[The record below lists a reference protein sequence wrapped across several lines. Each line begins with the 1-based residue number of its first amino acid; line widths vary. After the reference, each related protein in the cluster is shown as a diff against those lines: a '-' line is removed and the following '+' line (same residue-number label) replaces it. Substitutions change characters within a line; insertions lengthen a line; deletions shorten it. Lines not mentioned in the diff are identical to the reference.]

1 MSAFLVQNG
10 KQAFSDANGRP
21 LIGGK
26 VYFYA
31 PGTDTLKDTW
41 QDAAQTVLNTNPV
54 ILDARGEASIYGGF
68 AYRQVLRDSA
78 GNLIWDQILPDPN
91 DSLNSFIAD
100 LADPL
105 DPLNG
110 AAMIGRGFQVAQNV
124 AEAITYSKAS
134 PSKFVY
140 TLGYYSAGDGGG
152 GAYMIKL
159 TGTPNGG
166 TVIAMADGGF
176 LHLCQN
182 GPANLRQ
189 WGCKG
194 DGATDDTARFL
205 ACVSFGKNFHV
216 PDGTFMVGPVG
227 PAAVPPYP
235 SVPFDPEPNRTSA
248 SVLASGQCVT
258 GNGPRSIL
266 KWNNETKQAF
276 FYMKDAANCDVSDV
290 SFVGGYS
297 AMILDPTS
305 NGSVQ
310 NCGLTRC
317 YLDGQL
323 IGFLGGRQL
332 ALDPTGSRSCT
343 RPYAIDCKFKNI
355 VVHGVNVSNCDR
367 PYVSLCDFQDL
378 LGGFCIDF
386 SQGTRGGIMEG
397 ITGNNVLY
405 GVKVE
410 SSNVTGGTDTLLAS
424 HRCIMTELNIT
435 NILGI
440 AVLVNSA
447 NDVILLSDSEFHGT
461 INDTAA
467 SLIMLDSVT
476 GFVSKG
482 QCILTNVIATATIG
496 GCLLNSISSG
506 ALPTQ
511 LIGCNLVG
519 GSFGINNRA
528 PKLLLEDTIISVS
541 TTTGNCINTG
551 ISNLNNIDQL
561 AMRGCN
567 LTGNN
572 GLIDQGTTNAW
583 RHLDISDTVFNVSL
597 YAVSGSSAAGGA
609 NWFRLADCK
618 VNRDAASSAAP
629 VSLPVTAAAM
639 IIDNQFNIKNTATPA
654 AVATTTST
662 TKSRISGN
670 ISTVGFAIAGADA
683 STTSNTNNNITDAV
697 YATYLP

>member
-1 MSAFLVQNG
+1 MSSFLVQNG

-21 LIGGK
+21 LVGGK

-41 QDAAQTVLNTNPV
+41 QDSGQTVLNTNPV
-54 ILDARGEASIYGGF
+54 VLDARGEASIYGGS
-68 AYRQVLRDSA
+68 AYRQVLRDAS

-91 DSLNSFIAD
+91 ANLNSFITD
-100 LADPL
+100 LANPTDPL
-105 DPLNG
+105 KG
-110 AAMIGRGFQVAQNV
+110 AAMVGRSFQVAQNV
-124 AEAITYSKAS
+124 AEAITYSKSS
-134 PSKFVY
+134 PSKFVR
-140 TLGYYSAGDGGG
+140 TLGYYTAGDGGG
-152 GAYMIKL
+152 NDYIIKL

-176 LHLCQN
+176 LTSCQN
-182 GPANLRQ
+182 GPMNLRQ

-205 ACVSFGKNFHV
+205 ACVSFGATFHV

-235 SVPFDPEPNRTSA
+235 SVPFAPEPNRTSA
-248 SVLASGQCVT
+248 SVLKSGQCVT
-258 GNGPRSIL
+258 GNGAKSIL
-266 KWNNETKQAF
+266 SWNNATKQAF
-276 FYMKDAANCDVSDV
+276 FYMKDAVNCDVSDV

-297 AMILDPTS
+297 AMILDPTT
-305 NGSVQ
+305 NGSVE

-317 YLDGQL
+317 FLDGQL

-343 RPYAIDCKFKNI
+343 RPYTIDCKFKNI
-355 VVHGVNVSNCDR
+355 LVHGVNVSNCDR
-367 PYVSLCDFQDL
+367 PYVGRCDFRDL
-378 LGGFCIDF
+378 LGGFCVDF

-397 ITGNNVLY
+397 ITGNNVLH

-424 HRCIMTELNIT
+424 RRCIMTELNIT

-461 INDTAA
+461 INDTSA

-476 GFVSKG
+476 GFASNG
-482 QCILTNVIATATIG
+482 QCILSNVIVTATIG
-496 GCLLNSISSG
+496 GCLLNGIASG
-506 ALPTQ
+506 SLPTQ

-528 PKLLLEDTIISVS
+528 QKLLLEGTVISVS
-541 TTTGNCINTG
+541 KTTGNCINSG
-551 ISNLNNIDQL
+551 ISNLTNIYQF
-561 AMRGCN
+561 AIRGCN

-572 GLIDQGTTNAW
+572 GIVEQGTTTSW
-583 RHLDISDTVFNVSL
+583 QHLDISDTVFNVSL
-597 YAVSGSSAAGGA
+597 FAVLASSAAGGV
-609 NWFRLADCK
+609 NWFRLAGCK
-618 VNRDAASSAAP
+618 INRDAAVSAAP
-629 VSLPVTAAAM
+629 ITLPVTAAAM

-654 AVATTTST
+654 AVSTTSST

-670 ISTVGFAIAGADA
+670 ISTVGFSIAGPDA